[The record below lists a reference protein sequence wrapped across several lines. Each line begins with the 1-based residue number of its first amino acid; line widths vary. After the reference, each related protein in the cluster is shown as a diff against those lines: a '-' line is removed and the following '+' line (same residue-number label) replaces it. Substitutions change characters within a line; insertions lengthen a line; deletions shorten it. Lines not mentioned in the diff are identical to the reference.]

1 MAEHH
6 ASHDAAHGHVHLEYQ
21 PALPI
26 NNGKLCLWL
35 FLSTEIMFFAG
46 LIGTFIVLRFGAP
59 SGTWPA
65 PHDVH
70 LTEQIGAFNTFVLIC
85 SSVTIVLALEAAR
98 ANQTGLARIWMVLT
112 FLLGSV
118 FLGVKAYEY
127 SEKFSHGIYP
137 RKIGNMLHEKPDLY
151 YISSVRDRLAK
162 LANEMN
168 TPPAEGS
175 AADPELESRKELV
188 NGLLENLARWTEK
201 TATGGTPP
209 TGIPAAMTTE
219 VAKRDA
225 AIAILAQQIY
235 PLHRN
240 EALVENYLS
249 VEATER
255 GDEKRLLQQKVQALQ
270 ATATAQT
277 QALNAAQAKWNELQT
292 TQKTLHEQLQTLT
305 TPVSLETA
313 PSEGRVGGTAA
324 TANADSGAGLAAAE
338 TDADSR
344 SSADV
349 APQAKLQA
357 ELTMVESR
365 FAATTTEVTILQ
377 AQSAATT
384 EELAILNSRLDSI
397 AGREKILAEVAKH
410 PHGLNEAFHWL
421 KLPIMIPSGQMW
433 ASTYFLMT
441 GFHAIHVLVGL
452 IIFACALPLTLN
464 RSRANM
470 IENTG
475 LYWHCVDLVWIF
487 LFPLLY
493 LF

>member
-6 ASHDAAHGHVHLEYQ
+6 AGHDAAHGHVHLEYQ

-59 SGTWPA
+59 SGSWPT

-98 ANQTGLARIWMVLT
+98 ANQSGLARIWMVLT
-112 FLLGSV
+112 FLLGSL

-127 SEKFSHGIYP
+127 SEKFSHGVYP
-137 RKIGNMLHEKPDLY
+137 RKSAKMLHEKPDLY
-151 YISSVRDRLAK
+151 YISAVRDRLAK
-162 LANEMN
+162 LATELNV
-168 TPPAEGS
+168 PAGEGT
-175 AADPELESRKELV
+175 ADPETATRKELV
-188 NGLLENLARWTEK
+188 NSLLENLARWTEK
-201 TATGGTPP
+201 TATIGTPP
-209 TGIPAAMTTE
+209 TGVPAAMTTE

-225 AIAILAQQIY
+225 SIAMLAQQIY

-240 EALVENYLS
+240 EALYANYLS
-249 VEATER
+249 VESTER
-255 GDEKRLLQQKVQALQ
+255 NDEKRLLQEKVQALQ
-270 ATATAQT
+270 AAN
-277 QALNAAQAKWNELQT
+277 QAGNQSLSAAQSKLSELQSQQKRLQDQLAALPAVPT
-292 TQKTLHEQLQTLT
+292 TN
-305 TPVSLETA
+305 VSVTA
-313 PSEGRVGGTAA
+313 NEA
-324 TANADSGAGLAAAE
+324 TANGNESVV
-338 TDADSR
+338 TDAT
-344 SSADV
+344 ADV
-349 APQAKLQA
+349 AASSPALEELPQAKLQA
-357 ELTMVESR
+357 ELSVVDQQLSQVS
-365 FAATTTEVTILQ
+365 TEVALLQ
-377 AQSAATT
+377 SQTAVAS
-384 EELAILNSRLDSI
+384 EELALLTGRLESI
-397 AGREKILAEVAKH
+397 AGREKVLAEVAKH
-410 PHGLNEAFHWL
+410 PHGLNEAFPWL

-441 GFHAIHVLVGL
+441 GFHALHVLVGL
-452 IIFACALPLTLN
+452 IIFALALPLTLD

-475 LYWHCVDLVWIF
+475 LYWHFVDLVWIF

>member
-6 ASHDAAHGHVHLEYQ
+6 AGHDAAHGHVHLEYQ

-59 SGTWPA
+59 SGSWPT

-98 ANQTGLARIWMVLT
+98 ANQSGLARIWMVLT

-127 SEKFSHGIYP
+127 SEKFSHGVYP
-137 RKIGNMLHEKPDLY
+137 RKSANMLHEKPDLY

-162 LANEMN
+162 LATELNA
-168 TPPAEGS
+168 PVGEGT
-175 AADPELESRKELV
+175 ADPETAARKELV
-188 NGLLENLARWTEK
+188 NNLLENLARWTEK

-209 TGIPAAMTTE
+209 TGVPAAMTTE

-225 AIAILAQQIY
+225 SIAILAQQIY

-240 EALVENYLS
+240 EALYANYLS
-249 VEATER
+249 VESTER
-255 GDEKRLLQQKVQALQ
+255 NDEKRLLEERVQALQ
-270 ATATAQT
+270 ATAEANSQS
-277 QALNAAQAKWNELQT
+277 LSAAQATWSELQAK
-292 TQKTLHEQLQTLT
+292 QKSLQDQAAQVLTASAVPDGSVASDEAAVLGEQT
-305 TPVSLETA
+305 
-313 PSEGRVGGTAA
+313 A
-324 TANADSGAGLAAAE
+324 TA
-338 TDADSR
+338 
-344 SSADV
+344 V
-349 APQAKLQA
+349 ATPA
-357 ELTMVESR
+357 
-365 FAATTTEVTILQ
+365 AATTSPASAESLQTELSTVEQQSSTVAAEVALLQ
-377 AQSAATT
+377 SQNAVAS
-384 EELAILNSRLDSI
+384 EELALLNGRLESI
-397 AGREKILAEVAKH
+397 AGREKTLAEVAKH
-410 PHGLNEAFHWL
+410 PLGLNEAFPWL

-441 GFHAIHVLVGL
+441 GFHAVHVLVGL
-452 IIFACALPLTLN
+452 IIFACALPLTLD

-475 LYWHCVDLVWIF
+475 LYWHFVDLVWIF